1 MNIEQDIN
9 ILKQLIR
16 EYKRKTETQNEFF
29 IGLIEER
36 ALKKLYQL
44 ISKENKMKFEEV
56 GKYIDSIWWTCGDVI
71 KIEED

>member
-1 MNIEQDIN
+1 MDNE
-9 ILKQLIR
+9 K
-16 EYKRKTETQNEFF
+16 YKRLLYSIRMAYIHYLLTDGEYQ
-29 IGLIEER
+29 R

-56 GKYIDSIWWTCGDVI
+56 GKYIDSIWWTCGDLI